1 MLDIKG
7 SIDGLLDS
15 SLTLNPKRQVLDIK
29 GRIDGALNL
38 AKSVFGLKGFVSGDS
53 NRDDSEDAAVAVKR

>member
-1 MLDIKG
+1 
-7 SIDGLLDS
+7 
-15 SLTLNPKRQVLDIK
+15 VLDIK

-53 NRDDSEDAAVAVKR
+53 SRDDIEDAAVAVKR